1 MPIHGLEW
9 LFITLIVIVLVL
21 TDPEKI
27 PQIARALAQAKKEY
41 EEATST
47 VQEFIEEV
55 QKGAENM
62 GDSDE
67 TLIKLARELGIETYG
82 KTREEI
88 KNEILKKAGKSG
100 ENQEPVEPENAAE
113 KTEPKAESAE
123 EESG

>member
-100 ENQEPVEPENAAE
+100 ETQGPVEPENAAE
-113 KTEPKAESAE
+113 KIEPKAESVE